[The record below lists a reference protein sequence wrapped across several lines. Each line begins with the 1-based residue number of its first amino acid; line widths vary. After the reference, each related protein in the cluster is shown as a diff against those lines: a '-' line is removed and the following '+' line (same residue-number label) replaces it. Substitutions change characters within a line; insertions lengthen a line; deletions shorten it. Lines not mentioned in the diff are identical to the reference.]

1 MREKKQEPKK
11 RKSQDLDGERLKKDL
26 EEVERKITLLEEKL
40 VEIQDLEQMQEVYM
54 EKEGLEKVWEEL
66 YMRLN
71 V

>member
-26 EEVERKITLLEEKL
+26 EEVERKITLLEEML

-54 EKEGLEKVWEEL
+54 EKKDWRRFGKSCICV
-66 YMRLN
+66 
-71 V
+71 